1 MTNLSID
8 LFYKLQSLGIV
19 FDTMPST
26 GGSYIFRNG
35 YFLNLNQN
43 ENKIPKPIKECQQVG
58 YIHPLFE
65 TFMVR
70 KSLIDN
76 IETWKWDSGVIQIR
90 DTSYW
95 TWEMTYIWLPDKPL
109 SIAQEESLMNW
120 LVFISDKINK
130 VQCMFERTKVWFYD
144 LLNPNNPDGMTP
156 EEIIKDIRKR
166 YHKCVI

>member
-1 MTNLSID
+1 M
-8 LFYKLQSLGIV
+8 
-19 FDTMPST
+19 
-26 GGSYIFRNG
+26 
-35 YFLNLNQN
+35 NLNQN

-58 YIHPLFE
+58 YIHYLFE
-65 TFMVR
+65 TFMVQ

-76 IETWKWDSGVIQIR
+76 IETWKRDSGVIQIR

-95 TWEMTYIWLPDKPL
+95 DWEMTYIWLPDKPL
-109 SIAQEESLMNW
+109 SIAQQESLMNW

-144 LLNPNNPDGMTP
+144 LLSPNNPDGMTP